1 MKEVCDSI
9 RDVRV
14 PCSEERLVVFFLKSD
29 DGYLCFFLCAIDA
42 RWFTVLE
49 LASESQKKVFALLL
63 EAKELDGPHRFH
75 VHDDPAIEKH
85 KDKKAE

>member
-1 MKEVCDSI
+1 M
-9 RDVRV
+9 
-14 PCSEERLVVFFLKSD
+14 VFFLKRD
-29 DGYLCFFLCAIDA
+29 DGYLRFFLGAIDS

-49 LASESQKKVFALLL
+49 LASEGQKKVFAILL

-85 KDKKAE
+85 EDKKAE